1 MCVCVCVCVCV
12 CGAGGICE
20 FGVLHPS
27 LCEVSVTPPQR
38 SISAGLRATTPGSG
52 SEREG
57 GRAIERGGEGQREGG
72 EREREGERERVKSEI
87 LPELCSVWYNIHT
100 CHSCN

>member
-12 CGAGGICE
+12 FGAGGICE

-38 SISAGLRATTPGSG
+38 SISTGPRATTPGSG

-57 GRAIERGGEGQREGG
+57 GERGR
-72 EREREGERERVKSEI
+72 EREREEEGERVRES
-87 LPELCSVWYNIHT
+87 
-100 CHSCN
+100 